1 MESKKYNFND
11 GQKYIIEQAKIEVEH
26 NRSWPTKVMAFYAVV
41 NFVLIGPLI
50 ARQEFALPCG
60 AKVILTLFVYTLS
73 CLVVYTLTRNHLN
86 YLTYRNLQINFQK
99 EHLQDL
105 KKKYE
110 LPDDW
115 FESNEVRLLR
125 RFHGWGLYFYLV
137 IMVFFACLGGD
148 MVRFMILRL
157 KAIPSPRLM
166 APNAS

>member
-26 NRSWPTKVMAFYAVV
+26 NRSWSTKIMAFYAVV

-60 AKVILTLFVYTLS
+60 AKVILTLFICTLS
-73 CLVVYTLTRNHLN
+73 CWVVYTLRRNHLN

-105 KKKYE
+105 KK
-110 LPDDW
+110 
-115 FESNEVRLLR
+115 
-125 RFHGWGLYFYLV
+125 
-137 IMVFFACLGGD
+137 
-148 MVRFMILRL
+148 
-157 KAIPSPRLM
+157 
-166 APNAS
+166 